1 MHVADFKPHIRMRI
15 STLLHSSVTK
25 QHVDSCRSTSDH
37 ILGNSGAL
45 FTSQQSADFSI
56 RMPLRSN
63 FYCCFT
69 LARLATTTRPNG
81 PRKAPAPPP
90 PPASVISARDSMS
103 RITDTYTRVTLA
115 HSTAS
120 SLSVALSP
128 CDSKGSPSSTVFFSH
143 RYYGYLTEPLRGE
156 RPLLGN
162 PTIPGRAIQ
171 PIGTK
176 STNIDVILFPCHVF
190 IFHAWG

>member
-1 MHVADFKPHIRMRI
+1 MW
-15 STLLHSSVTK
+15 
-25 QHVDSCRSTSDH
+25 
-37 ILGNSGAL
+37 
-45 FTSQQSADFSI
+45 
-56 RMPLRSN
+56 
-63 FYCCFT
+63 T
-69 LARLATTTRPNG
+69 LAEARPTTFSGTRALCSRVNNQQTLAFACPCARTSIAVLHLLASPQPPDPTARA
-81 PRKAPAPPP
+81 KLQPP

>member
-1 MHVADFKPHIRMRI
+1 MLGGVLPSWHAMHVADFKPHIRMRI

-25 QHVDSCRSTSDH
+25 QHVDSCRSTSDP

-81 PRKAPAPPP
+81 PRKAPAP
-90 PPASVISARDSMS
+90 SIRNFRRDFMS

-128 CDSKGSPSSTVFFSH
+128 CDSKGSPSPTVFFSH

-156 RPLLGN
+156 
-162 PTIPGRAIQ
+162 
-171 PIGTK
+171 
-176 STNIDVILFPCHVF
+176 
-190 IFHAWG
+190 